1 MNSRSIQIILGLI
14 ISVSLL
20 STGIIGG
27 AYYIGVFD
35 DVNLASEESNYS
47 EVKIVESSNYST
59 VSEETLDSVV
69 SIYGN
74 SDDTLSSQGSGFK
87 YSDGYIMTNYHVID
101 SSDEVKIKYAE
112 GEWSTAHVVGGD
124 VHTDIAILEPET
136 IPSYAEPLNIKTE
149 GLPSRGDSVLA
160 LGSPGDLGGTV
171 TTGVIS
177 GVERTMHTQTEF
189 TVPDSIQT
197 DAALNPGNS
206 GGPLVSAEDGTVL
219 GVNTATEGENIGFA
233 VSSRLADSMGK
244 SLISTGEHEHSYIG
258 IRTVE
263 LTPLTESDYNVS
275 ISSGLVIEETI
286 SDSPNSDLFTSNEIG
301 DSPDVIVS
309 LEGSDITTN
318 ENMTNYIMRNT
329 EPGDTV
335 SAELY
340 REGEIQ
346 QVEIELGSR

>member
-1 MNSRSIQIILGLI
+1 MKSRNIQIILGLI

-27 AYYIGVFD
+27 AYYMGVFD
-35 DVNLASEESNYS
+35 DVDLDSEEPDSS
-47 EVKIVESSNYST
+47 EVSIVESSNYST
-59 VSEETLDSVV
+59 VSEETLGSVV
-69 SIYGN
+69 SIYGDSN
-74 SDDTLSSQGSGFK
+74 ESLSSQGSGFK

-101 SSDEVKIKYAE
+101 SADEVKIKYSE
-112 GEWSTAHVVGGD
+112 GEWSNAHVVGGD
-124 VHTDIAILEPET
+124 VHTDIAILEPEKV
-136 IPSYAEPLNIKTE
+136 PSYAEPLDIKTD
-149 GLPSRGDSVLA
+149 GVPSRGDTVLA

-171 TTGVIS
+171 TTGVVS
-177 GVERTMHTQTEF
+177 GVERTMQTQTEF

-233 VSSRLADSMGK
+233 VSSRLANSMGE

-263 LTPLTESDYNVS
+263 LTPLTESDYDVS
-275 ISSGLVIEETI
+275 ISSGLVVEETI
-286 SDSPNSDLFTSNEIG
+286 SDSPNSDLFESNEVG

-309 LEGSDITTN
+309 LAGSDITTN
-318 ENMTNYIMRNT
+318 ENMTSYIMRNT

-335 SAELY
+335 SAEVY
-340 REGEIQ
+340 RDGEIQ
-346 QVEIELGSR
+346 QVDIELGSR